1 MYDFNNILDLMRS
14 GVSAEDIAKAFSD
27 ELNNA
32 VEVVEAEAINES
44 DFREVCSDAASSIND
59 AIDDYIVINKM
70 NVDAADLEVDAD
82 FIADAVEFFVKTYAE
97 LAPYIKTL
105 KKEKASNPTPVKEN
119 KVKDDDFE
127 NVMGK
132 FLHELGL

>member
-1 MYDFNNILDLMRS
+1 MYNFNNIIDLMRS
-14 GVSAEDIAKAFSD
+14 GVSAEDIAKAFTD

-32 VEVVEAEAINES
+32 VEVVEAEAISES
-44 DFREVCSDAASSIND
+44 DFREVCADAASSIND

>member
-32 VEVVEAEAINES
+32 VEVVEAEAISES
-44 DFREVCSDAASSIND
+44 DFREVCADAASSIND

-70 NVDAADLEVDAD
+70 KVDAADLEIDAD

-97 LAPYIKTL
+97 LAPYIKAL
-105 KKEKASNPTPVKEN
+105 KKNEKVSGPTQVKA
-119 KVKDDDFE
+119 KDDDFE
-127 NVMGK
+127 SVMGK